1 MPVRALGY
9 EADVDPSNE
18 NQNDREPKRSRG
30 RGMRRF
36 ENKTAVVTGATGDI
50 GRATVLRLASEGARV
65 LCVGRDSDALA
76 KTVCSTE
83 GLGATVASFCA
94 DVTEPQEVS
103 ASIAAAQDLGGGSL
117 HAYFNN
123 AGVLGPAQPIEGYDE
138 YEFKEVMDVNVRG
151 VFLGLKY
158 AGAVMAPGGS
168 ILNAASVAG
177 LIGFPGF
184 SAYVASKHAV
194 IGLTRSAALELAPR
208 GIRVNAIAPGPV
220 EGRMMTSL
228 ESQAGPGSG
237 DAILATVPLG
247 RYAHPDEI
255 ARTAAYLL
263 SDDASFVTGAVLSAD
278 GGLTTH

>member
-1 MPVRALGY
+1 
-9 EADVDPSNE
+9 
-18 NQNDREPKRSRG
+18 
-30 RGMRRF
+30 MRRF

-50 GRATVLRLASEGARV
+50 GKATVLRLASEGARV
-65 LCVGRDSDALA
+65 LCVGRDSDELA
-76 KTVCSTE
+76 KTVSAAE
-83 GLGATVASFCA
+83 GIGETVASFCA
-94 DVTEPQEVS
+94 DVTDPQAVR

-123 AGVLGPAQPIEGYDE
+123 AGVLGPAQPTEDYDE
-138 YEFKEVMDVNVRG
+138 SEFNKVMEVNVRG

-158 AGAVMAPGGS
+158 AGAVMGPGGS

-228 ESQAGPGSG
+228 ETQAGPGSG

-247 RYAHPDEI
+247 RYARPDDI
-255 ARTAAYLL
+255 AGSAAYLL
-263 SDDASFVTGAVLSAD
+263 SDDASFVTGAVHSAD
-278 GGLTTH
+278 GGLTAH